1 MASEVNDMLD
11 DVSIEENPKTSKKDK
26 KSRWRDIEKVRDN
39 IRLLK
44 ALKEIDADYK
54 PYKSGS
60 YMEF

>member
-1 MASEVNDMLD
+1 MATDVTKFSENVIDNQ
-11 DVSIEENPKTSKKDK
+11 SGKKDK

-44 ALKEIDADYK
+44 ALKEINADYK
-54 PYKSGS
+54 PYTSSS

>member
-11 DVSIEENPKTSKKDK
+11 DVSIEENPKTSKKNK

-44 ALKEIDADYK
+44 ALKEIDAD
-54 PYKSGS
+54 
-60 YMEF
+60 